1 LTQIRFVLT
10 PVPAV
15 QARLAAESEALGREM
30 GNLEKKEEYLE
41 KTYVNSKSSLEQ
53 VLKGVS

>member
-1 LTQIRFVLT
+1 M
-10 PVPAV
+10 